1 MLRLSDGAFL
11 KGEMFHMKHLLSLA
25 LAVLL
30 LTGCS
35 STAPPTKSTPPPSP
49 PPEDQ
54 SVFVPVQLPEPEP
67 DPRQETIDRLMASM
81 TLEEKVGQL
90 FFPRCP
96 EKAAAKLAAEYHL
109 GGYLLFG
116 RDFKDATGNWRT
128 ADLIK
133 QTIQNYQDTSAI
145 PMLIGVDEEGGTVTR
160 VSPNPE
166 LREKRFDSPQQL
178 YQQGGLEAILADC
191 REKDELLHELGF
203 NVNFAP
209 VADLSTDPEDYIYKR
224 TLGLGTVE
232 TCEYIAAVVA
242 QMEADR
248 MGSVLKHFPGY
259 GSNEDTHNGAALDV
273 RPLDQLRQ
281 ADFLPFQAGINAAS
295 GGTTAVLVSH
305 NTLQEA
311 DPDRPSSLSPA
322 VYRILREELGFEG
335 PVLTD
340 ELSMKAITKYAK
352 EQDTTPAI
360 LALEAGCDMVVTT
373 NFQTEIT
380 QVLDALKDGSLSQE
394 RVDEALA
401 RVLGWKYDLGLIS
414 QETLTS

>member
-1 MLRLSDGAFL
+1 
-11 KGEMFHMKHLLSLA
+11 MKKVRVISAEEAALLA
-25 LAVLL
+25 LL
-30 LTGCS
+30 
-35 STAPPTKSTPPPSP
+35 
-49 PPEDQ
+49 ED
-54 SVFVPVQLPEPEP
+54 
-67 DPRQETIDRLMASM
+67 M
-81 TLEEKVGQL
+81 TLEEKAGQL
-90 FFPRCP
+90 FFVRVP
-96 EKAAAKLAAEYHL
+96 AENAVEDVMTYHL

-281 ADFLPFQAGINAAS
+281 ADFLPFQAGIAVEETVWPSGELRQRGNHRSAGIPQHPSRGRPGPAKLPLPGGLS
-295 GGTTAVLVSH
+295 DSPGGTG
-305 NTLQEA
+305 
-311 DPDRPSSLSPA
+311 
-322 VYRILREELGFEG
+322 I
-335 PVLTD
+335 
-340 ELSMKAITKYAK
+340 
-352 EQDTTPAI
+352 
-360 LALEAGCDMVVTT
+360 
-373 NFQTEIT
+373 
-380 QVLDALKDGSLSQE
+380 
-394 RVDEALA
+394 
-401 RVLGWKYDLGLIS
+401 
-414 QETLTS
+414 

>member
-1 MLRLSDGAFL
+1 
-11 KGEMFHMKHLLSLA
+11 MKHLLSLA
-25 LAVLL
+25 LTVLL
-30 LTGCS
+30 LAGCS
-35 STAPPTKSTPPPSP
+35 STAPPAESTPPPSP
-49 PPEDQ
+49 PPPD
-54 SVFVPVQLPEPEP
+54 VPAFVPVEIPEPEP
-67 DPRQETIDRLMASM
+67 DPRQETIDKLMASM
-81 TLEEKVGQL
+81 PVEEKVGQL
-90 FFPRCP
+90 FFPACP
-96 EKAAAKLAAEYHL
+96 ERSAAELAVEYHL
-109 GGYLLFG
+109 GGYLLFKG
-116 RDFKDATGNWRT
+116 NLKDRT
-128 ADLIK
+128 PQQVQEEIAAL
-133 QTIQNYQDTSAI
+133 QEAASL
-145 PMLIGVDEEGGTVTR
+145 PLLIGVDEEGGTVTR

-322 VYRILREELGFEG
+322 VYRILREKLGFEG